1 MVEKNGMI
9 SVIIPT
15 YNRAKTIEKSIRSV
29 LKQTIRNIE
38 VIIVDDG
45 STDNTKDIIL
55 SIKDNR
61 IRYVY
66 QENKGACAARNN
78 GVMQAKGMY
87 IAFHDSDD
95 EWLPN
100 KLEKQL
106 HIIEKKNVDIVVCK
120 MNQYLEKKIEYVTPK
135 RLKEGLIYPVI
146 DLFGIGTQTIF
157 GKREVLQSTLFD
169 ETLPRYQDL
178 EYLYSLSK
186 DNRIYCINEGLVNY
200 YIGEDSISKSSKKMI
215 EAVLLIVN
223 KHPEIIMEYPIM
235 TLHMRKNLIK
245 DVNKEL
251 KTSEIYIEAMKK
263 TKIRIYDVVKYLCR
277 LVRIKNE
284 CSKN

>member
-15 YNRAKTIEKSIRSV
+15 YNRAKTIEKSICSV

-78 GVMQAKGMY
+78 GLMQAKGMY

-157 GKREVLQSTLFD
+157 GKKEVLQSTLFD

-263 TKIRIYDVVKYLCR
+263 TKIRIYDVVKYLYR

>member
-15 YNRAKTIEKSIRSV
+15 YNRAKTIEKSICSV

-78 GVMQAKGMY
+78 GLMQAKGMY

-157 GKREVLQSTLFD
+157 GKKEVLQSTLFD

-235 TLHMRKNLIK
+235 TLHMRKNL
-245 DVNKEL
+245 NKEL

-263 TKIRIYDVVKYLCR
+263 TKIRIYDVVKYLYR

>member
-245 DVNKEL
+245 DVNK
-251 KTSEIYIEAMKK
+251 
-263 TKIRIYDVVKYLCR
+263 
-277 LVRIKNE
+277 
-284 CSKN
+284 